1 MKRFSQ
7 ACALLLCFFATAGGA
22 FAENSRNFHIA
33 AQLGFGYAS
42 NPDMNDSVSVPG
54 NYIANSVN
62 AFAASHSAQGGFQSH
77 NEKADWNF
85 GFDIE
90 PRFFLSESFGFSLS
104 AGYHAAE
111 ASSEITSEHWRDNAK
126 FRTKLSVIPI
136 LGTLYYRS
144 ILSDSSF
151 FLLGAGIGYYRA
163 TLERQYVDN
172 ITISSLYGE
181 DVSFEY
187 ESSAIGYHARLEFD
201 YTFTMVALYAGVM
214 GRYVHFDKF
223 ELEGIALQNAE
234 DSNFTAN
241 LTGAFMYF
249 GAALMI

>member
-7 ACALLLCFFATAGGA
+7 VCALLLCLFAAARGA

-62 AFAASHSAQGGFQSH
+62 AFAASHSTQGGFQSH

-223 ELEGIALQNAE
+223 ELEGITLQNAE